1 MRLTWL
7 LVVATTVGG
16 AQAQQMAGRDAFMRQ
31 QAFEEMQ
38 RVSGQIDVLQE
49 NHNELAGRVAAVE
62 RSRNEVDALRA
73 EIASLRAEVATLKNE
88 LGKVRGDIVKDLSG
102 SIRKIQQQVQ
112 ARPAPSPAT
121 PRLGSYRE
129 HVVEKGDTLSLIA
142 QAFGT
147 TVGRIREANGLKS
160 DMLRLGQKIKIPM
173 E

>member
-1 MRLTWL
+1 MKWTWL
-7 LVVATTVGG
+7 LIVAATAGG
-16 AQAQQMAGRDAFMRQ
+16 VQAQQAGGRDAFLRQ
-31 QAFEEMQ
+31 QAFDEMQ
-38 RVSGQIDVLQE
+38 RVSGQVDVLQE
-49 NHNELAGRVAAVE
+49 NHNELAARVSAVE
-62 RSRNEVDALRA
+62 RSRKEIDALRA
-73 EIASLRAEVATLKNE
+73 EIASLRAEIATLKSQ
-88 LGKVRGDIVKDLSG
+88 LGNVRGEIVKDLSG

-112 ARPAPSPAT
+112 ARPAPPPAT
-121 PRLGSYRE
+121 SRLGSYRE